1 MTFGPVEELRR
12 TTDMK
17 RVDEKEAASD
27 GNAIQSI
34 SRAAAILRLLGQH
47 PEGISLGGLARAT
60 GLPRSTAQRIIN
72 ALRSEDL
79 AELVNGGVGFCLGP
93 EVSRLAQYYR
103 AQPTELI
110 RPALQSL
117 ASATN
122 ESVILAKL
130 DRQEVM
136 VLDTITAERELR
148 VVMPVGIQHIP
159 IHSTASGKALLMGLE
174 PGEMT
179 QLLCKPLLR
188 LTPNTLDLE
197 SLSEAMVG
205 YRETG
210 IATDYEEHEL
220 GIGGFAVPVQTALG
234 LFSVA
239 VIVPAARIATVE
251 AGVRE
256 ALLACREDI
265 EQRIGPTAP

>member
-1 MTFGPVEELRR
+1 MVSCCCPLFNPSKTP
-12 TTDMK
+12 DP
-17 RVDEKEAASD
+17 
-27 GNAIQSI
+27 
-34 SRAAAILRLLGQH
+34 SRPLLAW
-47 PEGISLGGLARAT
+47 LA
-60 GLPRSTAQRIIN
+60 
-72 ALRSEDL
+72 
-79 AELVNGGVGFCLGP
+79 
-93 EVSRLAQYYR
+93 
-103 AQPTELI
+103 
-110 RPALQSL
+110 
-117 ASATN
+117 
-122 ESVILAKL
+122 
-130 DRQEVM
+130 
-136 VLDTITAERELR
+136 
-148 VVMPVGIQHIP
+148 
-159 IHSTASGKALLMGLE
+159 
-174 PGEMT
+174 
-179 QLLCKPLLR
+179 PLLR